1 MGNELK
7 VKVEKYFEGLEFD
20 ARTHTYNSRGRALS
34 SVSSVVKR
42 FSEPFD
48 ADKIAGF
55 VARKRGISKEEVLAE
70 WEAKKN
76 AACNR
81 GNAAHYFGENYK
93 TGNAGIIKPIT
104 GYDQAII
111 AFWDSIPDHIE
122 PLLFELQMFSDT
134 FGIAGTSDIILY
146 NTKTGKFIIADYK
159 GLPLDT
165 PILTDKGWVN
175 MGDLTIKHKVFDK
188 DGKICNI
195 KNISNIHNKKCLKIK
210 FDNNEEI
217 ISDFEHRWLIHKGS
231 NKKGNVMT
239 SQEIKD
245 YLDSF
250 SKPISSFQTLRIL
263 NNASIDIKNITL
275 PIDPYVFGVWLGD
288 GHKVDGKITQMNK
301 KVWKEIEHRGYIL
314 GPDLS
319 QGNSGLAQ
327 TRTVYGLEKELR
339 KLNLLKNKHLPSI
352 FILSSK
358 EQKIDILRGLMDSD
372 GYYNKHRKRFVLST
386 TKKNQVEFCTE
397 LLASLGIK
405 STIIP
410 CNKYCKEKII
420 KGFDVCF
427 STDLF
432 NPFLCRNENIKVITN
447 NQNKYR
453 RIISVEEVK
462 QVPTKCI
469 EVDSLSHTFLCTKRL
484 IPTHNTNED
493 LFKNYKGKKLL
504 TPFNY
509 LLDNPYNKYQLQ
521 LSLYQLLFEQ
531 SGFEVESRRIIWLKP
546 NGTYESFKTEDLT
559 KPLLK
564 ELTK

>member
-1 MGNELK
+1 MQNKIKEYFKELQFDAQK
-7 VKVEKYFEGLEFD
+7 HSYEVRGKPLTSVSKTISKYVEKVDF
-20 ARTHTYNSRGRALS
+20 
-34 SVSSVVKR
+34 
-42 FSEPFD
+42 
-48 ADKIAGF
+48 DKIAGF
-55 VARKRGISKEEVLAE
+55 IAKKRGITKAEVLAE
-70 WEAKKN
+70 WEAKKI
-76 AACNR
+76 ASCNQ
-81 GNAAHYFGENYK
+81 GTLVHTFGENYY
-93 TGNAGIIKPIT
+93 TGKQPTNGFEE
-104 GYDQAII
+104 AIVK
-111 AFWDSIPDHIE
+111 FWDNIPDYIE
-122 PLLFELQMFSDT
+122 PFLFELQMFSET
-134 FGIAGTSDIILY
+134 LRIAGTSDIILF
-146 NTKTGKFIIADYK
+146 NNKTGKFIIADYK

-175 MGDLTIKHKVFDK
+175 MGDLTIRHKVFDK

-217 ISDFEHRWLIHKGS
+217 ISDFEHRWLIHKGN

-263 NNASIDIKNITL
+263 NNEAIDIPNIEL

-327 TRTVYGLEKELR
+327 TRTVYGLQKELR

-432 NPFLCRNENIKVITN
+432 NPFLCRNENIKIKTN
-447 NQNKYR
+447 KQNTYR
-453 RIISVEEVK
+453 RIVSVEEVE
-462 QVPTKCI
+462 QVLTKCI
-469 EVDSLSHTFLCTKRL
+469 EVDSVSHTFLCTKRL

-493 LFKNYKGKKLL
+493 LFKNYKGKTLL
-504 TPFNY
+504 APFED
-509 LLDNPYNKYQLQ
+509 LLDSPYNKYQLQ
-521 LSLYQLLFEQ
+521 LSMYQLLFEQ
-531 SGFEVESRRIIWLKP
+531 CGFEVESRRIIWLKP
-546 NGTYESFKTEDLT
+546 NGTYENFKTEDLT
-559 KPLLK
+559 QKLLK